1 MDQLSK
7 RKINFLCNQV
17 RGLVP
22 EGDDLL
28 RVKLNKHLAQV
39 EDVELTKSTHID
51 QYLQSICTSRDAKLA
66 FNSKSSFHKWKHDVR
81 MLAVPDLVEHLKS
94 QTSSS

>member
-1 MDQLSK
+1 MDRLSK
-7 RKINFLCNQV
+7 RKIDFLCKQV

-39 EDVELTKSTHID
+39 EDVELTKSSHLD
-51 QYLQSICTSRDAKLA
+51 QYLQSICKSRDAKLA
-66 FNSKSSFHKWKHDVR
+66 FNSESSFHKWRQDVST
-81 MLAVPDLVEHLKS
+81 LAVPDLVEHLKS
-94 QTSSS
+94 QTS